1 MVKESSGFYLLEG
14 RRESFQPPSHK
25 KVLLEKI
32 LNTVISILIL
42 FDDDIKESIMATNF
56 QKCNFSLSWTLPFQK
71 IPGNMPLNPL
81 EGLKNIFLAAAWLQ
95 KFF

>member
-32 LNTVISILIL
+32 LNTVISILI

-56 QKCNFSLSWTLPFQK
+56 QKCDFSLSWTLPFQK